1 MFESQQTELQQMIE
15 TNAEFKRLYNEHQQ
29 LHKRVTAAENGTAP
43 IADGSLNEM
52 KREKLRLKDELS
64 RMMASAHPN

>member
-1 MFESQQTELQQMIE
+1 MFENQQEAMQTLLD
-15 TNAEFKRLYNEHQQ
+15 TNPDFKRLYNEHQS

-43 IADGSLNEM
+43 IADQSLNEM

-64 RMMASAHPN
+64 RIMAQAHPS